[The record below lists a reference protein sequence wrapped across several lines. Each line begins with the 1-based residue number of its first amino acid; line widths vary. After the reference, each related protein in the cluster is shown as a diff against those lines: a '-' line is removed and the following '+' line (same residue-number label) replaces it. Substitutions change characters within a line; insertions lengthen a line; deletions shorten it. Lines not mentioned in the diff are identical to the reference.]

1 MKSIFEFPNYQSF
14 LLDYF
19 QQKRGNQSRLGE
31 HLACRSSFL
40 TQVIDQRVELS
51 MEQAHKI
58 PDFLGLSKNEKF
70 AFILLV
76 QKEKIQDAQGKKFLD
91 EQIKELNVQNKTIKG
106 RLENIE
112 ELSDEAKA
120 RYYSSWIYGAVHILC
135 AFENIRDIDDL
146 SAHLKMDVAS
156 LSECVQFL
164 LEHRLLEGG
173 PRELKIGKR
182 QIHLGHDSRYVHSH
196 HTNWRLKAIEKLS
209 LQKAQG
215 THFSSLIG
223 ISKKDA
229 EPINEILLRAVSEI
243 NQVVQKSGEEA
254 AYVVNLDFFDL

>member
-1 MKSIFEFPNYQSF
+1 
-14 LLDYF
+14 
-19 QQKRGNQSRLGE
+19 
-31 HLACRSSFL
+31 
-40 TQVIDQRVELS
+40 

-209 LQKAQG
+209 LQKFQG